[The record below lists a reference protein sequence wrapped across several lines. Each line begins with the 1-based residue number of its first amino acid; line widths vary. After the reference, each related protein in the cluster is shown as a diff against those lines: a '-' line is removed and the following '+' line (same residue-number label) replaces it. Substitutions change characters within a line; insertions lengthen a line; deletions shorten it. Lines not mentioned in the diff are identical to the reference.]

1 MRQGVSADAALPC
14 YCELAVHFENRV
26 SVLGTGAGGC
36 VSKTLVCFVLDMWQR
51 LRMAPVKPG
60 LDLFVS
66 GASVF
71 RVSCY
76 LGSLPVK
83 FFLYIYKF
91 V

>member
-1 MRQGVSADAALPC
+1 M
-14 YCELAVHFENRV
+14 HFENRV

-83 FFLYIYKF
+83 FFLYIYIYF
-91 V
+91 CIVMIG